1 MADTKR
7 RALITGVSGQDGSYL
22 ADFLLTKGYEVFG
35 LVRRTSK
42 PSLENAQH
50 LAADPNFHV
59 IYGDLTDQGSINRAI
74 LESTPDEV
82 YNLGAQSFVGGSW
95 QYPVSTADI
104 TGMGTLRML
113 EALRQL
119 NPKARFYQ
127 ASSSEMFG
135 NQDAALNENSV
146 FKPRSPY
153 GSAKAFAHHTTVNY
167 RESFGMFAVC
177 GILFNHESPR
187 RGIEFVTRK
196 ITDAATNIK
205 LGNQDKLY
213 LGNIEAR
220 RDWGDAR
227 DYVRAMWLMLQ
238 QDTPDDFVIATGK
251 NYSIKDFLDRAFSAV
266 GLDWHQYVEVDP
278 AFYRPAELN
287 SLVGDASKA
296 KEVLGWEP
304 AISFQQMIGDMIDAD
319 LERNS

>member
-22 ADFLLTKGYEVFG
+22 ADFLIAKGYEVFG

-50 LAADPNFHV
+50 LADNPSFHV
-59 IYGDLTDQGSINRAI
+59 IYADLTDQGSINRAV

-135 NQDAALNENSV
+135 NQDAALTENSP

-153 GSAKAFAHHTTVNY
+153 GTAKAFAHYTAVNY
-167 RESFGMFAVC
+167 RESFGMFTAC

-196 ITDAATNIK
+196 ITDGATNIK
-205 LGNQDKLY
+205 LGKQDKLY
-213 LGNIEAR
+213 LGNLEAR

-251 NYSIKDFLDRAFSAV
+251 NYSIKDFLERAFGAV
-266 GLDWHQYVEVDP
+266 GLDWQNHVEIDP

-287 SLVGDASKA
+287 SLVGDATKA

-304 AISFQQMIGDMIDAD
+304 AINFQQMIGDMIDAD
-319 LERNS
+319 LERNT